1 MLWETKI
8 NKVILNYANKLI
20 ELIVNHAFLGFTVAC
35 LAGAGVACTFLGSWV
50 FGASGAF
57 SSAFEAFLIC
67 LSSVLLLEAQ
77 VSWTFLYYVVK
88 AIVLFHLLT
97 LSYFWILFLL
107 NLASVTSLW
116 TLGALNL
123 RAALGFFLLL
133 NVLLIACFLI
143 KATEL
148 ERVF

>member
-1 MLWETKI
+1 
-8 NKVILNYANKLI
+8 
-20 ELIVNHAFLGFTVAC
+20 
-35 LAGAGVACTFLGSWV
+35 
-50 FGASGAF
+50 
-57 SSAFEAFLIC
+57 
-67 LSSVLLLEAQ
+67 LEAQ